1 MVGFCKFKIYD
12 MTDKDSQFNHRA
24 FLKNLT
30 ASPGVYQMYD
40 ANDKLLYVGKARN
53 LKKRLSSYFRQTG
66 LSMRIQSMMR
76 QVSRIEVSLTHTEI
90 EALLLESNLIKS
102 AKPRFN
108 ILMRDDKSYPYIR
121 LTIDQ
126 DYPGLSLHRGSRK
139 DKSQYFGPFPSAGA
153 VRELLALLQKTIP
166 VRQCEEGFYRN
177 RSRPCLQYQIKRCT
191 APCVG
196 LISKTDYARDIQQ
209 AVLFIN
215 GQKDTLAETLTETMI
230 QASAKL
236 EFELA
241 AELRDRI
248 SRVRQIQTK
257 QYVSGKQG
265 DFDIIVQVQEEGIS
279 AIGVMFIRA
288 GRSLGTRVLFPRFGL
303 EQSEAEMLS
312 SFIAQFYMNKPPA
325 KLIFLPTKL
334 DEEEVLSAAL
344 TERAGYRVSI
354 ASVHRGDKRRWLDS
368 VRMNAS
374 DALRRRLATESNYR
388 ERLNAL
394 VDALKLPE
402 TPERIECIDISHT
415 RGEAT
420 VASLVVF
427 GDQGPLSSQY
437 RRYNIDGITPGDDY
451 AAIHQ
456 ALSRR
461 FRRMQEEGEKYPDLL
476 LIDGGKGQLATAGDA
491 LGELG
496 VNGVVMVGVAK
507 GKERK
512 AGWERLFKP
521 GEQVPVML
529 PPDSP
534 ALHLVQVIRDEA
546 HRFAISGHRRRRAK
560 ARVTSTLEEI
570 PGIGDKKR
578 RALLKHFGGLQGVEK
593 AGVEDLSRVTG
604 INRKLAE
611 RIHACLH

>member
-1 MVGFCKFKIYD
+1 
-12 MTDKDSQFNHRA
+12 MTDTSSQFDYKTT
-24 FLKNLT
+24 LKTLA

-40 ANDKLLYVGKARN
+40 AKDKLLYVGKARN
-53 LKKRLSSYFRQTG
+53 LKKRVSSYFRKTG
-66 LSMRIQSMMR
+66 LSLRIQSMMQ
-76 QVSRIEVSLTHTEI
+76 QVTRIEISLTHTET

-102 AKPRFN
+102 MKPRFN

-121 LTIDQ
+121 LSIDQ

-139 DKSQYFGPFPSAGA
+139 DRAQYFGPFPSAGA

-166 VRQCEEGFYRN
+166 VRQCQDSFFRN

-191 APCVG
+191 APCVK
-196 LISKTDYARDIQQ
+196 LISREDYARDIEQ

-215 GQKDTLAETLTETMI
+215 GQKDTLTDSLTEAME
-230 QASAKL
+230 QASAGL

-265 DFDIIVQVQEEGIS
+265 DFDVIVQVQKEGTS

-288 GRSLGTRVLFPRFGL
+288 GRSLGTKVLFPRFGL
-303 EQSEAEMLS
+303 EQGEDEMLS
-312 SFIAQFYMNKPPA
+312 AFIAQFYMNKPPA
-325 KLIFLPTKL
+325 KLILLPTL
-334 DEEEVLSAAL
+334 PADAEVLAAAL
-344 TERAGYRVSI
+344 TERAGYKVHIS
-354 ASVHRGDKRRWLDS
+354 SVKRGHKRRWLDT
-368 VRMNAS
+368 VRINAT
-374 DALRRRLATESNYR
+374 DALQRRIATESNYR
-388 ERLNAL
+388 ERLLSLVEAL
-394 VDALKLPE
+394 NLSE
-402 TPERIECIDISHT
+402 TPQRIECIDISHT

-437 RRYNIDGITPGDDY
+437 RRYNIEGITPGDDY

-456 ALSRR
+456 SLTRR
-461 FRRMQEEGEKYPDLL
+461 FLRMQEQGTEYPDLL
-476 LIDGGKGQLATAGDA
+476 LIDGGKGQLASACNA
-491 LGELG
+491 LQELG
-496 VNGVVMVGVAK
+496 VRGVVMVGVAK

-512 AGWERLFKP
+512 AGCERLFRP
-521 GEQVPVML
+521 GERLPVIL

-534 ALHLVQVIRDEA
+534 ALHLIQVIRDEA
-546 HRFAISGHRRRRAK
+546 HRFAITGHRRRRAK
-560 ARVTSTLEEI
+560 TRLTSALEEI

-578 RALLKHFGGLQGVEK
+578 QALLKHFGGLQGVEK
-593 AGVEDLSRVTG
+593 AGIDDLSRVSG

-611 RIHACLH
+611 RIHARLH

>member
-1 MVGFCKFKIYD
+1 
-12 MTDKDSQFNHRA
+12 MTDKDCQFNHKG
-24 FLKNLT
+24 FLKTLT
-30 ASPGVYQMYD
+30 AAPGVYQMYD
-40 ANDKLLYVGKARN
+40 VNDKLLYVGKARN
-53 LKKRLSSYFRQTG
+53 LKKRLTSYFRKTG
-66 LSMRIQSMMR
+66 LSLRIDSMIR
-76 QVSRIEVSLTHTEI
+76 QVSSIEVSLTHTET

-102 AKPRFN
+102 LKPRFN

-121 LTIDQ
+121 LTINQ

-139 DKSQYFGPFPSAGA
+139 DKAEYFGPFPSAGA

-166 VRQCEEGFYRN
+166 VRQCEDGFYRN

-196 LISKTDYARDIQQ
+196 LIDKNDYARDIQQ

-215 GQKDTLAETLTETMI
+215 GQKDSLAETLTESMA

-265 DFDIIVQVQEEGIS
+265 DFDIIVQVQEEGSS

-288 GRSLGTRVLFPRFGL
+288 GRSLGTKVLFPRFGL
-303 EQSEAEMLS
+303 EQGEGEMLS
-312 SFIAQFYMNKPPA
+312 AFIAQFYINKPPA
-325 KLIFLPTKL
+325 RLILLPIKL
-334 DEEEVLSAAL
+334 DDAEVLSAAL
-344 TERAGYRVSI
+344 TERAGFRVRI

-368 VRMNAS
+368 VRINAS
-374 DALRRRLATESNYR
+374 DAVRRRLATESNYR
-388 ERLNAL
+388 ERLNNL
-394 VDALKLPE
+394 VDVLNLPE
-402 TPERIECIDISHT
+402 IPERIECIDISHT
-415 RGEAT
+415 QGEAT

-427 GDQGPLSSQY
+427 GDQGSLNGEY
-437 RRYNIDGITPGDDY
+437 RRYNIEGITPGDDY

-461 FRRMQEEGEKYPDLL
+461 FRRMQEKGEKYPDLL
-476 LIDGGKGQLATAGDA
+476 LIDGGKGQLSSARDA

-496 VNGVVMVGVAK
+496 VSGVITVGVAK

-512 AGWERLFKP
+512 AGWERLFIP
-521 GEQVPVML
+521 GEQTPVML

-546 HRFAISGHRRRRAK
+546 HRFAITGHRRRRAK
-560 ARVTSTLEEI
+560 ARVTSTLEDI

-578 RALLKHFGGLQGVEK
+578 QALLKHFGGLQGVEK
-593 AGVEDLSRVTG
+593 AGVDDLSRVSG
-604 INRKLAE
+604 INRKLAK
-611 RIHACLH
+611 RIYDCLH

>member
-1 MVGFCKFKIYD
+1 
-12 MTDKDSQFNHRA
+12 MTDTSSQFDYKA
-24 FLKNLT
+24 FLKTLA

-40 ANDKLLYVGKARN
+40 AKDKLLYVGKARN
-53 LKKRLSSYFRQTG
+53 LKKRVSSYFRKTG
-66 LSMRIQSMMR
+66 LSLRIQSMMR
-76 QVSRIEVSLTHTEI
+76 QVTRIEVSLTHTET
-90 EALLLESNLIKS
+90 EALLLESNLIKTM
-102 AKPRFN
+102 KPRFN

-121 LTIDQ
+121 LSIDQ

-139 DKSQYFGPFPSAGA
+139 DRAQYFGPFPSAGA

-166 VRQCEEGFYRN
+166 VRQCQDSFFRN

-191 APCVG
+191 APCVK
-196 LISKTDYARDIQQ
+196 LISKEDYARDIEQ

-215 GQKDTLAETLTETMI
+215 GQKDTLTDSLTEAME
-230 QASAKL
+230 QASAGL

-265 DFDIIVQVQEEGIS
+265 NFDVIVQVQKEGTS

-288 GRSLGTRVLFPRFGL
+288 GRSLGTKVLFPRFGL
-303 EQSEAEMLS
+303 EQGEDEMLS
-312 SFIAQFYMNKPPA
+312 AFIAQFYMNKPPA
-325 KLIFLPTKL
+325 KLILLPTL
-334 DEEEVLSAAL
+334 PADAEVLAAAL
-344 TERAGYRVSI
+344 TERAGYKVHIS
-354 ASVHRGDKRRWLDS
+354 SVKRGHKRRWLDT
-368 VRMNAS
+368 VRINAT
-374 DALRRRLATESNYR
+374 DALQRRIATESNYR
-388 ERLNAL
+388 ERLLSLVEAL
-394 VDALKLPE
+394 NLSE
-402 TPERIECIDISHT
+402 TPQRIECIDISHT

-437 RRYNIDGITPGDDY
+437 RRYNIEGITPGDDY

-456 ALSRR
+456 SLTRR
-461 FRRMQEEGEKYPDLL
+461 FLRMQEQGTEYPDLL
-476 LIDGGKGQLATAGDA
+476 LIDGGKGQLASACNA
-491 LGELG
+491 LQELG
-496 VNGVVMVGVAK
+496 VRGVVMVGVAK

-512 AGWERLFKP
+512 AGCERLFRP
-521 GEQVPVML
+521 GERLPVIL

-534 ALHLVQVIRDEA
+534 ALHLIQVIRDEA
-546 HRFAISGHRRRRAK
+546 HRFAITGHRRRRAK
-560 ARVTSTLEEI
+560 TRLTSALEEI

-578 RALLKHFGGLQGVEK
+578 QALLKHFGGLQGVEK
-593 AGVEDLSRVTG
+593 AGIDDLSRVSG

-611 RIHACLH
+611 RIHARLH

>member
-1 MVGFCKFKIYD
+1 MVEFCKFKIYD
-12 MTDKDSQFNHRA
+12 MTDKDSRFNHRA
-24 FLKNLT
+24 FLNTLT

-53 LKKRLSSYFRQTG
+53 LKKRLSSYFRQSG

-121 LTIDQ
+121 LTINQ

-325 KLIFLPTKL
+325 KLILLPTKL

-456 ALSRR
+456 ALGRR

-476 LIDGGKGQLATAGDA
+476 FIDGGKGQLATAGDA

-546 HRFAISGHRRRRAK
+546 HRFAITGHRRRRAK

-593 AGVEDLSRVTG
+593 AGVEDLSRVAG
-604 INRKLAE
+604 IDRKLAE

>member
-1 MVGFCKFKIYD
+1 
-12 MTDKDSQFNHRA
+12 MTDTSSQFDYKT
-24 FLKNLT
+24 FLKTLA

-40 ANDKLLYVGKARN
+40 AKDKLLYVGKARN
-53 LKKRLSSYFRQTG
+53 LKKRVSSYFRKTG
-66 LSMRIQSMMR
+66 LSLRIQSMMQ
-76 QVSRIEVSLTHTEI
+76 QVTRIEISLTHTET

-102 AKPRFN
+102 MKPRFN

-121 LTIDQ
+121 LSIDQ

-139 DKSQYFGPFPSAGA
+139 DRAQYFGPFPSAGA

-166 VRQCEEGFYRN
+166 VRQCQDSFFRN

-191 APCVG
+191 APCVK
-196 LISKTDYARDIQQ
+196 LISREDYARDIEQ

-215 GQKDTLAETLTETMI
+215 GQKDTLTDSLTEAME
-230 QASAKL
+230 QASARL

-265 DFDIIVQVQEEGIS
+265 NFDVIVQVQKEGTS

-288 GRSLGTRVLFPRFGL
+288 GRSLGTKVLFPRFGL
-303 EQSEAEMLS
+303 EQGEDEMLS
-312 SFIAQFYMNKPPA
+312 AFIAQFYMNKPPA
-325 KLIFLPTKL
+325 KLILLPTL
-334 DEEEVLSAAL
+334 PADAEVLAAAL
-344 TERAGYRVSI
+344 TERAGYKVHIS
-354 ASVHRGDKRRWLDS
+354 SVKRGHKRRWLDT
-368 VRMNAS
+368 VRINAT
-374 DALRRRLATESNYR
+374 DALQRRIATESNYR
-388 ERLNAL
+388 ERLLSLVEAL
-394 VDALKLPE
+394 NLSE
-402 TPERIECIDISHT
+402 TPQRIECIDISHT

-427 GDQGPLSSQY
+427 GDQGPLNSQY
-437 RRYNIDGITPGDDY
+437 RRYNIEGITPGDDY

-456 ALSRR
+456 SLTRR
-461 FRRMQEEGEKYPDLL
+461 FLRMQEQGTEYPDLL
-476 LIDGGKGQLATAGDA
+476 LIDGGKGQLASACNA
-491 LGELG
+491 LQELG
-496 VNGVVMVGVAK
+496 VRGVVMVGVAK

-512 AGWERLFKP
+512 AGCERLFRP
-521 GEQVPVML
+521 GERLPVIL

-534 ALHLVQVIRDEA
+534 ALHLIQVIRDEA
-546 HRFAISGHRRRRAK
+546 HRFAITGHRRRRAK
-560 ARVTSTLEEI
+560 TRLTSALEEI

-578 RALLKHFGGLQGVEK
+578 QALLKHFGGLQGVEK
-593 AGVEDLSRVTG
+593 AGIDDLSRVSG

-611 RIHACLH
+611 RIHARLH

>member
-1 MVGFCKFKIYD
+1 
-12 MTDKDSQFNHRA
+12 MTDKDSQFNHKG
-24 FLKNLT
+24 FLKTLT
-30 ASPGVYQMYD
+30 AAPGVYQMYD
-40 ANDKLLYVGKARN
+40 VNDKLLYVGKARN
-53 LKKRLSSYFRQTG
+53 LKKRLTSYFRKTG
-66 LSMRIQSMMR
+66 LSLRIDSMIR
-76 QVSRIEVSLTHTEI
+76 QVSSIEVSLTHTET

-102 AKPRFN
+102 LKPRFN

-121 LTIDQ
+121 LTINQ

-139 DKSQYFGPFPSAGA
+139 DKAEYFGPFPSAGA

-166 VRQCEEGFYRN
+166 VRQCEDGFYRN

-196 LISKTDYARDIQQ
+196 LIDKNDYARDIQQ

-215 GQKDTLAETLTETMI
+215 GQKDSLAETLTESMA

-265 DFDIIVQVQEEGIS
+265 DFDIIVQVQEEGS
-279 AIGVMFIRA
+279 FAIGVMFIRA
-288 GRSLGTRVLFPRFGL
+288 GRSLGTKVLFPRFGL
-303 EQSEAEMLS
+303 EQGEGEMLS
-312 SFIAQFYMNKPPA
+312 AFIAQFYINKPPA
-325 KLIFLPTKL
+325 RLILLPIKL
-334 DEEEVLSAAL
+334 DDAEVLSAAL
-344 TERAGYRVSI
+344 TERAGFRVRI

-368 VRMNAS
+368 VRINAS
-374 DALRRRLATESNYR
+374 DAVRRRLATESNYR
-388 ERLNAL
+388 ERLNNL
-394 VDALKLPE
+394 VDVLNLPE

-415 RGEAT
+415 QGEAT

-427 GDQGPLSSQY
+427 GDQGSLNGQY
-437 RRYNIDGITPGDDY
+437 RRYNIEGITPGDDY

-461 FRRMQEEGEKYPDLL
+461 FRRMQEKGEKYPDLL
-476 LIDGGKGQLATAGDA
+476 LIDGGKGQLSSARDA

-496 VNGVVMVGVAK
+496 VSGVITVGVAK

-512 AGWERLFKP
+512 AGWERLFIP
-521 GEQVPVML
+521 GEQTPVML

-546 HRFAISGHRRRRAK
+546 HRFAITGHRRRRAK
-560 ARVTSTLEEI
+560 ARVTSTLEHI

-578 RALLKHFGGLQGVEK
+578 QALLKHFGGLQGVEK
-593 AGVEDLSRVTG
+593 AGVDDLSRVAG
-604 INRKLAE
+604 INRKLAK
-611 RIHACLH
+611 RIYDCLH

>member
-1 MVGFCKFKIYD
+1 MKLETENPFD
-12 MTDKDSQFNHRA
+12 PRA
-24 FLKNLT
+24 FLKTLT

-53 LKKRLSSYFRQTG
+53 LKKRVSSYFRKTG
-66 LSMRIQSMMR
+66 LSLRIESMMR
-76 QVSRIEVSLTHTEI
+76 QVASIEVSLTHTET

-102 AKPRFN
+102 MKPRFN

-126 DYPGLSLHRGSRK
+126 NYPGFSVHRGSRK
-139 DKSQYFGPFPSAGA
+139 DRAQYFGPFPSAGA
-153 VRELLALLQKTIP
+153 VREMLTLLQKTIP
-166 VRQCEEGFYRN
+166 VRQCEDGFFRN

-191 APCVG
+191 APCVE
-196 LISKTDYARDIQQ
+196 LISREDYARDIEQ

-215 GQKDTLAETLTETMI
+215 GQKDTLAESLTEAME
-230 QASAKL
+230 QASAKQ

-248 SRVRQIQTK
+248 SRVRQIQAK

-265 DFDIIVQVQEEGIS
+265 DFDVIVPVQEEATA

-288 GRSLGTRVLFPRFGL
+288 GRSLGTKVLFPRFGL
-303 EQSEAEMLS
+303 EQEEGEMLS
-312 SFIAQFYMNKPPA
+312 AFIAQFYLNKPPA
-325 KLIFLPTKL
+325 RLILLPVQPDDVEL
-334 DEEEVLSAAL
+334 LASALS
-344 TERAGYRVSI
+344 ERAGYRVRL
-354 ASVHRGDKRRWLDS
+354 AAVQRGDKRRWLES
-368 VRMNAS
+368 VRINAR
-374 DALRRRLATESNYR
+374 DALRRRLATETNYR
-388 ERLNAL
+388 ERLSQLVNAL
-394 VDALKLPE
+394 ELPD

-415 RGEAT
+415 QGEAT

-427 GDQGPLSSQY
+427 GNEGPLSNQY
-437 RRYNIDGITPGDDY
+437 RRYNITGIAPGDDY

-461 FRRMQEEGEKYPDLL
+461 FHRMKDEEEKFPDLL
-476 LIDGGKGQLATAGDA
+476 LIDGGKGQLSSACDA
-491 LGELG
+491 LEELG
-496 VNGVVMVGVAK
+496 VKGVITVGVAK

-512 AGWERLFKP
+512 AGWERLFRP
-521 GEQVPVML
+521 GESVPVML
-529 PPDSP
+529 SPDSP

-546 HRFAISGHRRRRAK
+546 HRFAITAHRRRRAK
-560 ARVTSTLEEI
+560 ARVTSTLQRI

-578 RALLKHFGGLQGVEK
+578 RALLKHFGGLQGVER
-593 AGVEDLSRVTG
+593 AGVEDLSRVAG

-611 RIHACLH
+611 RIHDCLH

>member
-1 MVGFCKFKIYD
+1 
-12 MTDKDSQFNHRA
+12 MTDTDSQFNHKA
-24 FLKNLT
+24 FLKTLT

-40 ANDKLLYVGKARN
+40 ANGKLLYVGKARN
-53 LKKRLSSYFRQTG
+53 LKKRLSSYFRKTG
-66 LSMRIQSMMR
+66 LSLRIQSMIR
-76 QVSRIEVSLTHTEI
+76 QVNSIEVSLTHTET

-102 AKPRFN
+102 LKPRFN

-121 LTIDQ
+121 LTLNQ
-126 DYPGLSLHRGSRK
+126 DYPGLALHRGSRK
-139 DKSQYFGPFPSAGA
+139 DKAQYFGPFPSAGA

-166 VRQCEEGFYRN
+166 VRQCEDGFFRN

-191 APCVG
+191 GPCVG
-196 LISKTDYARDIQQ
+196 LISKEDYARDIEP

-215 GQKDTLAETLTETMI
+215 GQKDSLAETLTRAMG
-230 QASAKL
+230 QAAAKL

-257 QYVSGKQG
+257 QYVSGKHG
-265 DFDIIVQVQEEGIS
+265 DFDIIVQAQEAGVS

-288 GRSLGTRVLFPRFGL
+288 GRSLGTKVLFPRFGL
-303 EQSEAEMLS
+303 EQEEGEMLS
-312 SFIAQFYMNKPPA
+312 AFIAQFYMNKPPA
-325 KLIFLPTKL
+325 RLVLLPVKLE
-334 DEEEVLSAAL
+334 DNEVLSAAL
-344 TERAGYRVSI
+344 TERAGYRVQI
-354 ASVHRGDKRRWLDS
+354 ASVQRGDKRRWLDS
-368 VRMNAS
+368 VRINAI

-388 ERLNAL
+388 ERLNNL
-394 VDALKLPE
+394 VDALNLPE
-402 TPERIECIDISHT
+402 IPQRIECIDISHT

-461 FRRMQEEGEKYPDLL
+461 FRRMQDEGEKYPDVL
-476 LIDGGKGQLATAGDA
+476 LIDGGKGQLASACDA

-496 VNGVVMVGVAK
+496 VNGVVTVGVAK
-507 GKERK
+507 GRERK
-512 AGWERLFKP
+512 AGWERLFIP
-521 GEQVPVML
+521 GVAVPVTL

-546 HRFAISGHRRRRAK
+546 HRFAITGHRRRRAK
-560 ARVTSTLEEI
+560 ARVTSSLEEI

-578 RALLKHFGGLQGVEK
+578 QALLKHFGGLQGVEK
-593 AGVEDLSRVTG
+593 AGVEDLARVTG

>member
-1 MVGFCKFKIYD
+1 
-12 MTDKDSQFNHRA
+12 MTDKDSQFNHKG
-24 FLKNLT
+24 FLKTLT
-30 ASPGVYQMYD
+30 AAPGVYQMYD
-40 ANDKLLYVGKARN
+40 VNDKLLYVGKARN
-53 LKKRLSSYFRQTG
+53 LKKRLTSYFRKTG
-66 LSMRIQSMMR
+66 LSLRIDSMIR
-76 QVSRIEVSLTHTEI
+76 QVSSIEVSLTHTET

-102 AKPRFN
+102 LKPRFN

-121 LTIDQ
+121 LTINQ

-139 DKSQYFGPFPSAGA
+139 DKAEYFGPFPSAGA

-166 VRQCEEGFYRN
+166 VRQCEDGFYRN

-196 LISKTDYARDIQQ
+196 LIDKNDYARDIQQ

-215 GQKDTLAETLTETMI
+215 GQKDSLAETLTESMA

-265 DFDIIVQVQEEGIS
+265 DFDIIVQVQEEGSS
-279 AIGVMFIRA
+279 AVGVMFIRA
-288 GRSLGTRVLFPRFGL
+288 GRSLGTKVLFPRFGL
-303 EQSEAEMLS
+303 EQGEGEMLS
-312 SFIAQFYMNKPPA
+312 AFIAQFYINKPPA
-325 KLIFLPTKL
+325 RLILLPIKL
-334 DEEEVLSAAL
+334 DDAEVLSAAL
-344 TERAGYRVSI
+344 TERAGFRVRI

-368 VRMNAS
+368 VRINAS
-374 DALRRRLATESNYR
+374 DAVRRRLATESNYR
-388 ERLNAL
+388 ERLNNL
-394 VDALKLPE
+394 VDVLNLPE
-402 TPERIECIDISHT
+402 IPERIECIDISHT
-415 RGEAT
+415 QGEAT

-427 GDQGPLSSQY
+427 GDQGPLNGQY
-437 RRYNIDGITPGDDY
+437 RRYNIEGITPGDDY

-461 FRRMQEEGEKYPDLL
+461 FRRMQEKGEKYPDLL
-476 LIDGGKGQLATAGDA
+476 LIDGGKGQLSSACDA

-496 VNGVVMVGVAK
+496 VSGVITVGVAK

-512 AGWERLFKP
+512 AGWERLFRP
-521 GEQVPVML
+521 GEQIPVML

-546 HRFAISGHRRRRAK
+546 HRFAITGHRRRRAK
-560 ARVTSTLEEI
+560 ARVTSTLEDI

-578 RALLKHFGGLQGVEK
+578 QALLKHFGGLQGVEK
-593 AGVEDLSRVTG
+593 AGVDDLSRVAG
-604 INRKLAE
+604 INRKLAK
-611 RIHACLH
+611 RIYDCLH